1 MQRETDQRNKGVT
14 TAIASSN
21 AKSVPKIKR
30 KNEWI
35 KNWQLYSM
43 LVPGIV
49 FFIIFRY
56 IPLGGIVIAFQ
67 NYNIYDGILG
77 SKWVGFENFVTL
89 FSYPEFYKILRNTV
103 VIALYQLIFGFP
115 APIILA
121 LLLNEVRK
129 MAFKRTVQTILYL
142 PHFLSWVIVGGLV
155 INFLSPDS
163 GLLNEIIKL
172 FGGHSIFFMQQA
184 QDFRSIVVASGI
196 WKSVGW
202 GTIIYLAAMAG
213 INPELYESAEMDGA
227 GKFRQAFSITIPTIL
242 PTIMVLLLLN
252 IGNFLDLG
260 FEQIYML
267 LNPLVR
273 DTGEVFDTYVYRVG
287 LLGGQYSLT
296 TAIGLFKSI
305 VGLILLVGS
314 NKLSKKL
321 TGNSI
326 Y

>member
-1 MQRETDQRNKGVT
+1 MQPETERRNEGVT
-14 TAIASSN
+14 TVIKSSKM
-21 AKSVPKIKR
+21 KSVPHLKR
-30 KNEWI
+30 KNYFV

-43 LVPGIV
+43 LLPGIL

-67 NYNIYDGILG
+67 DYNIYDGVFG
-77 SKWVGFENFVTL
+77 SDWVGLKHFITL

-103 VIALYQLIFGFP
+103 LIAFYQLVFGFP

-129 MAFKRTVQTILYL
+129 MAFKRTVQTVLYL

-155 INFLSPDS
+155 INLLSPSS
-163 GLLNEIIKL
+163 GLVNEVIKL
-172 FGGHSIFFMQQA
+172 FGGHSIFFMQKA
-184 QDFRSIVVASGI
+184 EDFRSIVVASGI

-227 GKFRQAFSITIPTIL
+227 GKVRQAFSITIPTIL